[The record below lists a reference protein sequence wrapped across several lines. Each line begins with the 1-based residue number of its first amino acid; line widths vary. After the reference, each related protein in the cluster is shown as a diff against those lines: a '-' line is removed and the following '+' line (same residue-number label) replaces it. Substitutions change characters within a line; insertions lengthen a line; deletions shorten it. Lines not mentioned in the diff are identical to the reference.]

1 MSAVNGLVVWTTSIS
16 SRARRRASQRAR
28 AGSGEARNTTRFIGR
43 FFTSFMPVDV
53 ELVEILQ
60 QLGPAVGG
68 GGERRQRGDVV
79 VGNRHF
85 ERGPGPVV
93 LPLLELRPTVG
104 LERHAETA
112 THGGPHVDV
121 AGIEEVEDV
130 PHVILPAVA
139 VEGAAVVTA
148 EALEPLIRGRGKI
161 LLCASATGGK
171 KYCDVVL
178 CRSAITWGR
187 QRTYTLAQGLA
198 LRLRLRQLVPV
209 HVEPVVIVAAPDGPR
224 LGLLECRRLVGSHR
238 HRVVPRR
245 EALVAIGILRRVDQH
260 HTVLENGLA
269 SPARLKPAV
278 GRPSASTAS
287 NPAGSLPCTE

>member
-1 MSAVNGLVVWTTSIS
+1 MSAVNGLVVWTTWIS

-53 ELVEILQ
+53 ELVEVLK

-79 VGNRHF
+79 VRDRHL
-85 ERGPGPVV
+85 EGGPGPVV
-93 LPLLELRPTVG
+93 LPLLELGPTVG
-104 LERHAETA
+104 LERHAESA

-139 VEGAAVVTA
+139 VEGAAVVPA

-161 LLCASATGGK
+161 LVVRLGHRREEVLRRGAVQVGDYLGPPADIHAS
-171 KYCDVVL
+171 
-178 CRSAITWGR
+178 
-187 QRTYTLAQGLA
+187 QGLA
-198 LRLRLRQLVPV
+198 LRLRLGQLIPV
-209 HVEPVVIVAAPDGPR
+209 HVEPVVIVAAPDGPG
-224 LGLLECRRLVGSHR
+224 LGLLERRRLVGSHR
-238 HRVVPRR
+238 YRVVPRR

-260 HTVLENGLA
+260 HTVLENGLGR
-269 SPARLKPAV
+269 RLI
-278 GRPSASTAS
+278 
-287 NPAGSLPCTE
+287 